1 MEVQSAQISIETI
14 MTHIC
19 GQIIAIIKEQPETS
33 PIILSQSI
41 LSALSEAH
49 ISITGPKQ
57 ARAFTDKQRES
68 QSAFATLS
76 KTNAQSWA
84 VVKTQPEEL
93 AFWKDVARRVP
104 KKVGSNT
111 VLSTWNVFTMFK
123 GNRENVPAPNA
134 EGFILRPS
142 K

>member
-1 MEVQSAQISIETI
+1 MEVQPISIETI

-33 PIILSQSI
+33 PVILSQSI

-49 ISITGPKQ
+49 ITISGPKQ
-57 ARAFTDKQRES
+57 SRAFTDKQRET
-68 QSAFATLS
+68 QGAFAVQS

-104 KKVGSNT
+104 KKPNT
-111 VLSTWNVFTMFK
+111 ILSTWNVFTMFK
-123 GNRENVPAPNA
+123 GNRANVPAPNP